1 MSIDIQTPNATFDFS
16 KLALGDPIPISNGFY
31 FSSIKHSN
39 DLYIQTPEIYSK
51 SGFVKSSNKHYI
63 DLLFQQDHEEILEW
77 FENLENRIKHLIYE
91 KKNDWFSES
100 NIEMS
105 DIENIFISPMRAY
118 KSGKQFIVR
127 CNVESVRNA
136 LVNKRALKIYDENQ
150 NEISMAS
157 VQNDTRFIGLLH
169 LSGIKFSPRTFQIYI
184 EIKQMM
190 TISESSNC
198 FTNCLIK
205 KEDKVID
212 KITLEGSE
220 TQSREITGS
229 PIEDEN
235 CEKTEEHTEPILAE
249 EGDKNE
255 SRDEQ
260 QEIQVSEEKEIEEE
274 EEEEKETGETLDN
287 SAVIET
293 LGVSIADETVSSTLE
308 KIVDEA
314 VSAESH
320 KADDIEISNKVNE
333 SAQNESTQNESTQNE
348 STQNESTPIE
358 TINEIDFNN
367 LNLETSDITIKE
379 PEEEH
384 IELYRAA
391 MKKAKDLR
399 KQALQ
404 SHLEAENIKAKYL
417 LNVYSDSDSDYSEQ
431 ELEENE

>member
-150 NEISMAS
+150 NEISMAFI
-157 VQNDTRFIGLLH
+157 QNDTRFIGLLH

-205 KEDKVID
+205 KEDKLVD

-220 TQSREITGS
+220 MQSREITDS
-229 PIEDEN
+229 PIEYEN
-235 CEKTEEHTEPILAE
+235 CEKTEEHTESILAE

-255 SRDEQ
+255 SCDEP
-260 QEIQVSEEKEIEEE
+260 QEIEVSEEKEVEEE
-274 EEEEKETGETLDN
+274 EKEKETGETLDN

-320 KADDIEISNKVNE
+320 KADVIKISNNVNE
-333 SAQNESTQNESTQNE
+333 LAQNEL
-348 STQNESTPIE
+348 TPIE
-358 TINEIDFNN
+358 TINEIDFDD

-391 MKKAKDLR
+391 IKKAKDLR

-431 ELEENE
+431 GLEENE